1 MNFYLLSIIAFGVF
15 VAILYLKSSEHQRM
29 LYSQKYVRDKVSGTL
44 GFDKFEE
51 NHLQRAYKNEEII
64 ELLKNAGFD
73 YIKTYGDFKLE
84 APKQD
89 SERVFFVC
97 KK

>member
-1 MNFYLLSIIAFGVF
+1 MYKISDLKEIENYFLSVQEKVEEKLDNPDLDIDMSKLERGLTII
-15 VAILYLKSSEHQRM
+15 IIKS
-29 LYSQKYVRDKVSGTL
+29 L
-44 GFDKFEE
+44 
-51 NHLQRAYKNEEII
+51 YKNEEII